1 MTNKM
6 KGRPF
11 KEQASYFWQYY
22 KWHTIIALML
32 LSYAIYGICAIAGKK
47 EAVLNGIFLDSYEK
61 ADFAENLADDF
72 AEIVPIDD
80 KNEEYQFRT
89 DLFYDLPKVTMR
101 KKYQANQIISSQ
113 TMNGKLDFVISDTS
127 TMTSFVQ
134 RTMLA
139 DLTTFFSED
148 ELALLQPYLIYVDKA
163 DLDKQAEI
171 SLSDTKAMTAAFNQ
185 IIPSSK
191 DPSTMKEP
199 IPVLLDVSHCERIR
213 DLYTYTD
220 EDLAFG
226 IAQNTAHPETT
237 KKFLAYLLQ

>member
-1 MTNKM
+1 M

-11 KEQASYFWQYY
+11 KEQASYFWDYY
-22 KWHTIIALML
+22 KWHTIIVIFL
-32 LSYAIYGICAIAGKK
+32 LSYLLYGICAIVGKK
-47 EAVLNGIFLDSYEK
+47 ETLLNGIFLDSYEK
-61 ADFAENLADDF
+61 ANFTEDLANDF

-80 KNEEYQFRT
+80 KKEEFKFRT

-113 TMNGKLDFVISDTS
+113 TMNGKLDFVISSKS
-127 TMTSFVQ
+127 TMTSLVQ

-148 ELALLQPYLIYVDKA
+148 ELALLEPYLIYVDKA
-163 DLDKQAEI
+163 DLKQQAET
-171 SLSDTKAMTAAFNQ
+171 SLSDIKAMNKAFNTV
-185 IIPSSK
+185 IPSSK

-199 IPVLLDVSHCERIR
+199 IPVLLDVSQCERIR
-213 DLYTYTD
+213 SLYTYTD

-237 KKFLAYLLQ
+237 KNFLVYLLQ